1 MSNKNSAECD
11 TKSECDC
18 DFYSEYWEEIV
29 THTNQDLLESDGES
43 DLCVPLHHNSPI
55 GSFKIDKVKSKLSEI
70 ALFPGN
76 NQTNITNCY
85 QDRPLLQVRTENT
98 RQVQAELSPEVSD
111 RPSNVYSSEIV
122 SYVCDGSCK
131 GHLCLNTKIPQLI
144 IAENLDKETCYY
156 TINESHATDKQQQK
170 QPLAD
175 YPQIAIQNKASQIS
189 FLGETGENIPCEYF
203 EQSALPVEVNKTPDR
218 KSIIHYSSESI
229 CSKKTTSSQL
239 VKEHLDCSAKSSLKI
254 DSPQTAE
261 QTYVHASSAGLT
273 ISLSLDAGIINTIGS
288 LAVDI
293 SPSEAKVGKEDSQQH
308 ALAFKFSDSEHNN
321 LFKKLRIS
329 IIPSISYSGHLD
341 TETQKQNTH
350 FTKQAGL
357 PKTLVDEVSQPLAT
371 HVKSPESSSPDIP
384 TVQVPSALKQRSVRQ
399 FLPSYKPAH
408 EPQSS
413 YLFIRSV
420 PYYKTVPEAKVQKHQ
435 LKAFRPVKS
444 VFTKNKEVQ
453 KDKIFRNRPCI
464 TSKFN
469 WPSTWAVE
477 PFPSQTV
484 KESVINELD
493 FHPLIW
499 ASTTCHCSPLL
510 DLTVDLLSERRYSGT
525 EKLPRVH
532 RKPHKQVVGVKV
544 IPRFSSQYLLNPRS
558 SFEKLQYLFPIRNK
572 NCLKMQSILTSCL
585 GQAEER
591 NKHKSYKGEV
601 YSTLD
606 NSNARG
612 NGLFAPCAPADGR
625 HPITSPL
632 SSSGN
637 CCIQHLPA
645 LPPPGERRCSHTP
658 FLQTERETSKLAA
671 LCPDCKR
678 RLSNSPYCAHIVNV
692 VQPAEERNIVHSLCM
707 EEPNSGTIQVP
718 CEDLALK
725 KFSVC
730 PCGNVPQHALFPSG
744 DICWS
749 DKKTRA
755 SPSINHKA
763 SMTALNTMNYPKETF
778 NTVEACCTNCH
789 HCFPTCFGFQNVNRQ
804 DASRNQFAKVQF
816 PFENEF
822 PNKNLKDFE
831 EASKAVKKTERKN
844 DRIYMGPDT
853 LQECSPSYTC
863 AVPPRDRTP
872 KYIMYCPK
880 CCSGCQHFGTSK
892 EVCNSYSSKQKMLE
906 NCLNRESIF
915 LMDPGLM
922 TRSQCKCSQEISLY
936 HVDQADRHKV
946 NRAILSKREES

>member
-1 MSNKNSAECD
+1 MFFFSL
-11 TKSECDC
+11 
-18 DFYSEYWEEIV
+18 
-29 THTNQDLLESDGES
+29 DLLESDGES
-43 DLCVPLHHNSPI
+43 DLCVPLHHNSPF
-55 GSFKIDKVKSKLSEI
+55 GSFRIKKEKNKLSEI
-70 ALFPGN
+70 ALCTGS
-76 NQTNITNCY
+76 NQINFTNY
-85 QDRPLLQVRTENT
+85 YKDRPLLQALTETT

-111 RPSNVYSSEIV
+111 HPSKAYSSEIV

-144 IAENLDKETCYY
+144 IAENVDEETCYY
-156 TINESHATDKQQQK
+156 TISESHATDKQQQK

-175 YPQIAIQNKASQIS
+175 YPPIAIQNNASQIS
-189 FLGETGENIPCEYF
+189 FLCRKGETGENIPCEYF

-229 CSKKTTSSQL
+229 CNKKTTSSQL
-239 VKEHLDCSAKSSLKI
+239 VKDHLDCSSKSSFKI

-273 ISLSLDAGIINTIGS
+273 ISLSLDAGIVDTIGS
-288 LAVDI
+288 LGVDI
-293 SPSEAKVGKEDSQQH
+293 RSSEATVGKEDSQQH

-321 LFKKLRIS
+321 LFKKLHIS
-329 IIPSISYSGHLD
+329 IIPSISYSGQLD

-357 PKTLVDEVSQPLAT
+357 PKTLADEVSQVAT

-384 TVQVPSALKQRSVRQ
+384 TVQVPSALKQHSVRQ

-408 EPQSS
+408 EPQPS
-413 YLFIRSV
+413 YLFIRSI
-420 PYYKTVPEAKVQKHQ
+420 PYQKTVSEAKVQKHQ

-444 VFTKNKEVQ
+444 VVFTKNKEVQ
-453 KDKIFRNRPCI
+453 KDKIYRNRPCI

-469 WPSTWAVE
+469 WPSTWAVQ
-477 PFPSQTV
+477 PFPSQMV
-484 KESVINELD
+484 KEAVINELD
-493 FHPLIW
+493 LRPLIW

-510 DLTVDLLSERRYSGT
+510 DLTVDLLSERSYSGA
-525 EKLPRVH
+525 EKFPRVH
-532 RKPHKQVVGVKV
+532 RKPHKQVLGVKV

-591 NKHKSYKGEV
+591 NKHKSYKREV

-612 NGLFAPCAPADGR
+612 NGFFAPCTPADGR

-637 CCIQHLPA
+637 CYVQHLPA
-645 LPPPGERRCSHTP
+645 LPPPGERGYSTAP
-658 FLQTERETSKLAA
+658 FLQTERETLKLAA
-671 LCPDCKR
+671 LCPDCKC

-692 VQPAEERNIVHSLCM
+692 VQPAEERKIVHSLCV
-707 EEPNSGTIQVP
+707 EEPNSGAVQVP
-718 CEDLALK
+718 CEDLGLK

-730 PCGNVPQHALFPSG
+730 PCGNVPQHGLFPSE

-755 SPSINHKA
+755 SSSINHKA
-763 SMTALNTMNYPKETF
+763 SMTELNRVNYPKETF

-789 HCFPTCFGFQNVNRQ
+789 RCFPTCFGFQNVNRQ
-804 DASRNQFAKVQF
+804 DASRNRFAKVQF
-816 PFENEF
+816 AFENEF
-822 PNKNLKDFE
+822 PNKNLNNFE
-831 EASKAVKKTERKN
+831 EKSKAVKKTERKN

-853 LQECSPSYTC
+853 LQECSPSDTC
-863 AVPPRDRTP
+863 SVPPPRNRTP

-880 CCSGCQHFGTSK
+880 CCSGCQHFGLSE
-892 EVCNSYSSKQKMLE
+892 EVCNNHSSKQKMLE